1 MKKLLLLLFLIP
13 NLVMAEICDVKIYMS
28 SNGEYKQ
35 GYVKDTYVAS
45 CKNGDVLN
53 LDIGFADKKAPA
65 AKYMIFET
73 QAMYCNLDK
82 TISFDLSGLNYNLVC
97 SFREN
102 T

>member
-1 MKKLLLLLFLIP
+1 MKRLLLPLFL
-13 NLVMAEICDVKIYMS
+13 LSTSAVAEVCNVSIYMPS
-28 SNGEYKQ
+28 TEKYKQ
-35 GYVKDTYVAS
+35 EVVKKMNEAS

-53 LDIGFADKKAPA
+53 LDIGFADDKAPA

-97 SFREN
+97 SFKSN
-102 T
+102 